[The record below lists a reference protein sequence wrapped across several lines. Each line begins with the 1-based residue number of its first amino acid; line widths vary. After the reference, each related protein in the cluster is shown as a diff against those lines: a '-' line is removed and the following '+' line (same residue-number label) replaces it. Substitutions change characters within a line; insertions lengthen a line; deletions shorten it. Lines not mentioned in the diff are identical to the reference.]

1 MERRSMQIQ
10 NVMEDADAAR
20 SLRGAAGFTLIE
32 LLVVSAVL
40 AVLFGLA
47 IGFLGRTD
55 PRAVAD
61 SILAGELR
69 SAQLTARAEGL
80 PTEVLVRPGLDG
92 EPATVQSRL
101 LQPVVAFRFEPGE
114 PVLDDSLRG
123 TFGGEDVAQG
133 RFGHARKN
141 RPGDKAPV
149 LRWAVPPEVA
159 DLREGFALRLDL
171 HLESRGACTVLR
183 LGGLAE
189 LQLDDDGLP
198 KARVRLQGG
207 AVGATPVAALRSKVG
222 LPVRRWCTLDLACD
236 GRAAWLSLDG
246 RELDRAAADGR
257 PLQDE
262 GDVLDVSPGDA
273 AVPGSIDEVRLF
285 AYSFGQRQQLPVQL
299 QPDRAYRIPF
309 DARGEATT
317 STAVRLL
324 LPEELP

>member
-1 MERRSMQIQ
+1 MPFPNVTLPAGRSPH
-10 NVMEDADAAR
+10 
-20 SLRGAAGFTLIE
+20 LRGNAGFTLIE

-69 SAQLTARAEGL
+69 AAQLTARAEGL
-80 PTEVLVRPGLDG
+80 PTEVHVRPGLDG

-101 LQPVVAFRFEPGE
+101 LQPVAVFRFEPGE
-114 PVLDDSLRG
+114 PVLDESLRG
-123 TFGGEDVAQG
+123 TLGGEDVPQG
-133 RFGHARKN
+133 RFGHARRN

-171 HLESRGACTVLR
+171 WLEARSACTVLR

-189 LQLDDDGLP
+189 LQLDDDGQP
-198 KARVRLQGG
+198 RARVRLQGG
-207 AVGATPVAALRSKVG
+207 AAGSTPVAALRSKVG

-236 GRAAWLSLDG
+236 GSSAWLSLDG
-246 RELDRAAADGR
+246 RELDRAVAEGR
-257 PLQDE
+257 PLHDE
-262 GDVLDVSPGDA
+262 RDVLDVSPGDA
-273 AVPGSIDEVRLF
+273 AVAGLVDEVRLF
-285 AYSFGQRQQLPVQL
+285 AYAFGQSQQLPVQL

-309 DARGEATT
+309 DARGEPTT

-324 LPEELP
+324 LPEEQP

>member
-1 MERRSMQIQ
+1 MPIRNITQHVDR
-10 NVMEDADAAR
+10 AP
-20 SLRGAAGFTLIE
+20 GAPGQAGFTLIE

-47 IGFLGRTD
+47 VGFLGRTD

-69 SAQLTARAEGL
+69 AAQLTARAEGL
-80 PTEVLVRPGLDG
+80 PTEVLVRPGADG

-123 TFGGEDVAQG
+123 TLGGEDVTQG
-133 RFGHARKN
+133 RFGHARRN

-149 LRWAVPPEVA
+149 LRWAAPPEVA
-159 DLREGFALRLDL
+159 DLRDGFALRLDL
-171 HLESRGACTVLR
+171 WLETRGACTVLR

-189 LQLDDDGLP
+189 LQLDDDGQP

-207 AVGATPVAALRSKVG
+207 TAGATPVAALRSKVG

-236 GRAAWLSLDG
+236 GRAAWLTLDG
-246 RELDRAAADGR
+246 RELDRVAIEGR
-257 PLQDE
+257 PLHDE
-262 GDVLDVSPGDA
+262 RDVLDVSPGDA
-273 AVPGSIDEVRLF
+273 AVPGLVDEVRLF
-285 AYSFGQRQQLPVQL
+285 AYAFGQSQQLPVQL

-309 DARGEATT
+309 DARGEPTT

-324 LPEELP
+324 LPEEQP